1 MHPYTTSKKR
11 RLRLFSHL
19 TGWLLRRH
27 ENHTCQVFCLG
38 FLLLCSLL
46 LLFHLYNW
54 RLCIFRTLGNEC
66 ILQQIRF
73 ALSSQIS
80 HVLGGRAYSILEV
93 PSGKCQRDEFVYLLW
108 NVPIQ
113 IFAIC
118 YITLDVY
125 NGFRCRK
132 GWHSTLDKK
141 L

>member
-1 MHPYTTSKKR
+1 MNICYNRLDFPYPP
-11 RLRLFSHL
+11 RLAM
-19 TGWLLRRH
+19 
-27 ENHTCQVFCLG
+27 
-38 FLLLCSLL
+38 FLAVE
-46 LLFHLYNW
+46 H
-54 RLCIFRTLGNEC
+54 
-66 ILQQIRF
+66 
-73 ALSSQIS
+73 
-80 HVLGGRAYSILEV
+80 SILGV
-93 PSGKCQRDEFVYLLW
+93 PSGKCRRGEFVYLLW